1 MSGAH
6 PAKSPGSPAPSPS
19 GMPPSARV
27 SVVLLAVLAVLLLTS
42 ALLTLGGRDGV
53 VEQYLRSQP
62 EATRADA
69 DRFLLLI
76 VLQGLGFGGLAAV
89 SAAFL
94 ARRREW
100 ARWAGA
106 ATCGLLGLLTIW
118 LSVGV
123 GGIAIT
129 SLLLVVLCAGAVSS
143 LLVRTTAAWTRAG
156 S

>member
-1 MSGAH
+1 
-6 PAKSPGSPAPSPS
+6 
-19 GMPPSARV
+19 MPPSARV
-27 SVVLLAVLAVLLLTS
+27 SVVLLAVLAALLLSS
-42 ALLTLGGRDGV
+42 ALLTWGGRGGV

-62 EATRADA
+62 DATRADA
-69 DRFLLLI
+69 DRLVLLN
-76 VLQGLGFGGLAAV
+76 VLQGLGFGVLAAV

-106 ATCGLLGLLTIW
+106 ATCGLLGLLTVW

-123 GGIAIT
+123 GGIAVT
-129 SLLLVVLCAGAVSS
+129 SLMLVVLCVSAVSS

-156 S
+156 R